1 VPELLRAEEVRVLG
15 CLLEKEAAT
24 PEYYPLTLNSLRNA
38 CNQSSSRNPVVSYDD
53 GEVSAALATLREKGL
68 IRVVYSPSN
77 RAAKYRQVTDEAYGL
92 DDRGRAVMCLLLLR
106 GPQTVGELRTRSDRL
121 CSFGS
126 LEEVERVL
134 DGLADRDDP
143 LVVRLA
149 RAPGQKEARFA
160 ELLTGHAGSP
170 TDHAGGHAGHADHAD
185 HAGASAGSPVPDA
198 SSPSATAPETD
209 AYAPELPGPDAGP
222 GPRPLEARIAE
233 LEEEVADLRTEVSD
247 LRTTVESLRVLLD

>member
-1 VPELLRAEEVRVLG
+1 MPELLSAEEARVLG

-53 GEVSAALATLREKGL
+53 GQVSTALSTLREKGL

-92 DDRGRAVMCLLLLR
+92 DDQGRAVMCLLLLR

-134 DGLADRDDP
+134 DRLADRDDP

-160 ELLTGHAGSP
+160 ELLT
-170 TDHAGGHAGHADHAD
+170 DHAD
-185 HAGASAGSPVPDA
+185 HAGGHPADHAGSPAGCPVPDA
-198 SSPSATAPETD
+198 SPQPTTAPETD
-209 AYAPELPGPDAGP
+209 AHAPALPGPDAGP
-222 GPRPLEARIAE
+222 GPRPLEVRVAE

-247 LRTTVESLRVLLD
+247 LRTTVESRRVLLD

>member
-1 VPELLRAEEVRVLG
+1 MPELLSDVEARVLG

-53 GEVSAALATLREKGL
+53 GQVSDALATLREKGL

-106 GPQTVGELRTRSDRL
+106 GPQTVGELRIRSDRL
-121 CSFGS
+121 CSFES

-160 ELLTGHAGSP
+160 ELLTGPG
-170 TDHAGGHAGHADHAD
+170 DHGAGHATT
-185 HAGASAGSPVPDA
+185 PVPDA
-198 SSPSATAPETD
+198 V
-209 AYAPELPGPDAGP
+209 PGPE
-222 GPRPLEARIAE
+222 PLGARVSA
-233 LEEEVADLRTEVSD
+233 LEEEVAALRSELD
-247 LRTTVESLRVLLD
+247 ELRATVESLRVLLD